1 MPDLHELTLTEAA
14 RLIRE
19 RKLSS
24 RELVEASLARID
36 RLDGTITAWAAIDRD
51 GAMRAAADLDRD
63 AREGRYRGPLHGVPV
78 GIKDIFCTAGLK
90 TEAGSKVLAGFVPDY
105 DADAVARLR
114 RAGAIVLGKLAT
126 AEFAFADAP
135 PTRNPWNPEHTP
147 GGSSSGSA
155 AAIAARMC
163 QAAIGSQTIG
173 SVIRPASYCGIVGM
187 KPTFGR
193 ISRYGMLPLAPSL
206 DHVGIFARSVADAAL
221 MLQAMAGGDPRDP
234 ASRAVAVGDYLSA
247 ASRKITCPRIAVMPT
262 AFDDHAD
269 EQTRAAVADAVG
281 NLAQAG
287 AAIEAVEA
295 PSTFPLVE
303 ANAMIEMGAE
313 AANVHRDR
321 FAEKKDL
328 YGPKLRAFLDRGLAI
343 PAWEYVRALEVQR
356 RFRDEI
362 DRLLMRFDAILT
374 PATPAPAPAGIEST
388 GDPSFNRPWSVSGHP
403 VISLPCALA
412 SSSLPISIQLTGATL
427 EEGRLLNLA
436 RWCEDVLGFASRPA
450 LSDTET
456 R

>member
-1 MPDLHELTLTEAA
+1 MTDPAHALNLADAA

-24 RELVEASLARID
+24 EELVEASLDRID
-36 RLDGTITAWAAIDRD
+36 RFDGSIKAWVAIDRER
-51 GAMRAAADLDRD
+51 AMRAAVDLDRD
-63 AREGRYRGPLHGVPV
+63 ARAGSFRGPLHGIPV
-78 GIKDIFCTAGLK
+78 GIKDIFYTAGLK
-90 TEAGSKVLAGFVPDY
+90 TEAGSKVLAGFIPDY
-105 DADAVARLR
+105 DAEAVARLK
-114 RAGAIVLGKLAT
+114 RAGAIILGKLAT
-126 AEFAFADAP
+126 AEMAFADAP
-135 PTRNPWNPEHTP
+135 ATRNPWNVEHTP

-155 AAIAARMC
+155 AAVASRMC
-163 QAAIGSQTIG
+163 QAAIGSQTVG

-234 ASRAVAVGDYLSA
+234 SSRAVAVGDYLSI
-247 ASRKITCPRIAVMPT
+247 ASRPMAHPRIAVMPK
-262 AFDDHAD
+262 AFDDHSD
-269 EQTRAAVADAVG
+269 NQTRSAVAAAIG
-281 NLAQAG
+281 KLANAG
-287 AAIEAVEA
+287 AVIETVEE
-295 PSTFPLVE
+295 PPTFGLV
-303 ANAMIEMGAE
+303 AASALIEMGAE
-313 AANVHRDR
+313 AAGVHRER

-328 YGPKLRAFLDRGLAI
+328 YGPKIREFIERGLNI

-362 DRLLMRFDAILT
+362 DRLLLGFDAILT

-403 VISLPCALA
+403 VVSLPCALA
-412 SSSLPISIQLTGATL
+412 PSGLPISIQLTGATL
-427 EEGRLLNLA
+427 EEGPLLNLA
-436 RWCEDVLGFASRPA
+436 RWCEEVLGFAARPT
-450 LSDTET
+450 SY
-456 R
+456 

>member
-1 MPDLHELTLTEAA
+1 MPDLHELTLTQAV
-14 RLIRE
+14 RLIRQ
-19 RKLSS
+19 RKLSPI
-24 RELVEASLARID
+24 ELLEASLARID
-36 RLDGTITAWAAIDRD
+36 CFDGAIKAWAAVDRE
-51 GAMRAAADLDRD
+51 GAMRAAAELDRE
-63 AREGRYRGPLHGVPV
+63 ARAGRLRGPLHGVPV
-78 GIKDIFCTAGLK
+78 GIKDIFYTEGIK

-105 DADAVARLR
+105 DAEAVARLK
-114 RAGAIVLGKLAT
+114 RAGAIILGKLAT

-135 PTRNPWNPEHTP
+135 ATRNPWNVDHTP

-155 AAIAARMC
+155 AAVAARMC

-173 SVIRPASYCGIVGM
+173 SVVRPASYCGIVGM

-193 ISRYGMLPLAPSL
+193 ISRYGMLPLASSL
-206 DHVGIFARSVADAAL
+206 DHVGIFARSTADAAL
-221 MLQAMAGGDPRDP
+221 MLQAMAGGDSRDP

-247 ASRKITCPRIAVMPT
+247 ASRPIARPRIAIMPK
-262 AFDDHAD
+262 AFDDRAD
-269 EQTRAAVADAVG
+269 EQTRTAVAEVVG
-281 NLAQAG
+281 KLAG
-287 AAIEAVEA
+287 AGAVIEAVEA
-295 PSTFPLVE
+295 PSTFSLVE

-313 AANVHRDR
+313 AASVHRER

-328 YGPKLRAFLDRGLAI
+328 YGPKLRAFLERSLNL

-403 VISLPCALA
+403 VLSLPCALA
-412 SSSLPISIQLTGATL
+412 PSGLPIAIQLAGAVL
-427 EEGRLLNLA
+427 EEGRLFGVA
-436 RWCEDVLGFASRPA
+436 RWCEEILAFDRIPGATPP
-450 LSDTET
+450 
-456 R
+456 

>member
-1 MPDLHELTLTEAA
+1 MPDLHELTLTQAV
-14 RLIRE
+14 RLIRQ
-19 RKLSS
+19 RKLSPI
-24 RELVEASLARID
+24 ELLEASLARID
-36 RLDGTITAWAAIDRD
+36 CFDGAIKAWAAVDRE
-51 GAMRAAADLDRD
+51 GAMRAAAELDRE
-63 AREGRYRGPLHGVPV
+63 ARAGRLRGPLHGVPV
-78 GIKDIFCTAGLK
+78 GIKDIFYTEGIK

-105 DADAVARLR
+105 DAEAVARLK
-114 RAGAIVLGKLAT
+114 RAGAIILGKLAT

-135 PTRNPWNPEHTP
+135 ATRNPWNVDHTP

-155 AAIAARMC
+155 AAVAARMC

-173 SVIRPASYCGIVGM
+173 SVVRPASYCGIVGM

-193 ISRYGMLPLAPSL
+193 ISRYGMLPLASSL
-206 DHVGIFARSVADAAL
+206 DHVGIFARSTADAAL
-221 MLQAMAGGDPRDP
+221 MLQAMAGGDSRDP

-247 ASRKITCPRIAVMPT
+247 ASRPIARPRIAMMPK
-262 AFDDHAD
+262 AFDDRAD
-269 EQTRAAVADAVG
+269 EQTRTAVADVVG
-281 NLAQAG
+281 KLAG
-287 AAIEAVEA
+287 AGAVIEAVEA
-295 PSTFPLVE
+295 PSTFSLVE

-313 AANVHRDR
+313 AASVHRER

-328 YGPKLRAFLDRGLAI
+328 YGPKLRAFLERSLNL

-403 VISLPCALA
+403 VLSLPCALA
-412 SSSLPISIQLTGATL
+412 PSGLPIAIQLAGAVL
-427 EEGRLLNLA
+427 EEGRLFGVA
-436 RWCEDVLGFASRPA
+436 RWCEEILAFDRIPGATPP
-450 LSDTET
+450 
-456 R
+456 

>member
-1 MPDLHELTLTEAA
+1 MPDPHELTLAQA
-14 RLIRE
+14 VSLLRDG
-19 RKLSS
+19 KLSS
-24 RELVEASLARID
+24 SELVEASLTQID
-36 RLDGTITAWAAIDRD
+36 RFDATIKAWAAIDRD
-51 GAMRAAADLDRD
+51 GAMRTAAALDRD
-63 AREGRYRGPLHGVPV
+63 AREGRFRGPLHGVPV
-78 GIKDIFCTAGLK
+78 GIKDIFYTAGLK
-90 TEAGSKVLAGFVPDY
+90 TEAGSKVLAGFVPDH
-105 DADAVARLR
+105 DAEAVARLK
-114 RAGAIVLGKLAT
+114 RAGAITLGKLAT
-126 AEFAFADAP
+126 AEYAFADAP
-135 PTRNPWNPEHTP
+135 ATRNPWNLDHTP

-155 AAIAARMC
+155 AAVAARMC
-163 QAAIGSQTIG
+163 LAAIGSQTIG

-247 ASRKITCPRIAVMPT
+247 ASRKIERPHIAVMPK

-269 EQTRAAVADAVG
+269 EPTRAAIAEAVG
-281 NLAQAG
+281 KLASAG

-295 PSTFPLVE
+295 PSMFPLVE
-303 ANAMIEMGAE
+303 ANVMIEMGAE
-313 AANVHRDR
+313 AASVHRDR

-343 PAWEYVRALEVQR
+343 PAWEYVRAVEVQR

-412 SSSLPISIQLTGATL
+412 PSGLPISIQLTGATL